1 MSITLKNANVNGGT
15 AVNIFGN
22 LVNYSLKSNNN
33 HDPVPSKRRTSPTTE
48 GDIVEGERG
57 TIENPIIVVRG
68 EINIDD
74 NADANEMTEKLL
86 KTFWRDREADTM
98 LTLKIGGVESG
109 ATEYRF
115 SNYVGDNA
123 ADDNIKI
130 NIVAITMQFPRAV
143 KNHLIVYTM
152 TMTEEK

>member
-15 AVNIFGN
+15 AVNIFGHIQ
-22 LVNYSLKSNNN
+22 NYTLKSNNN
-33 HDPVPSKRRTSPTTE
+33 HDPSPSKRRASPTTE

-57 TIENPIIVVRG
+57 TVENPVIVLKG

-86 KTFWRDREADTM
+86 KQFWREREGDNF
-98 LTLKIGGVESG
+98 LTIKIGAVMSG
-109 ATEYRF
+109 ASEYRF
-115 SNYVGDNA
+115 SNYLGVNA

-130 NIVAITMQFPRAV
+130 NIGTIAFQFPLAEKDHR
-143 KNHLIVYTM
+143 ITYTM
-152 TMTEEK
+152 TFTEEK